1 MILFGNEAEEVIYRE
16 LNCRDLVHGLLS
28 VWGYVQRGI
37 KGMKKAK
44 EKKDRKIPMLVK
56 VAGFVFLALF
66 VIFLAA
72 FLLLYFYLGKIN
84 YQRSTTTDAMKEN
97 GQDTALFTDDQQEE
111 LEETDISQLDSSAEE
126 IAALE
131 QRLLEQTSGMEQLM
145 FDEDVMNILLI
156 GYDSRDAGS
165 RGRSDTNI
173 LVSVNRKKQEI
184 TVTSIMRDSY
194 VVIPGHGNNRINAAY
209 AFGGGPLLVETI
221 EKNLRI
227 HVNHYVAVDFYAFMD
242 IIDRIGGVELEV
254 SDAEAEVMNRYIR
267 ELNRLQDCQEEEDQL
282 DGGGILHLN
291 GKQTLAYTRVRYVGN
306 ADFERTERQRTVL
319 KKVFEKAK
327 KLNLLELNDLLNCLL
342 PEVSTDMSEKEVLFL
357 LLKSPSFLQYEL
369 KSLRIPADGTYES
382 LRINGMAVLGV
393 DLEENRNLLEDE
405 IYGDSER

>member
-1 MILFGNEAEEVIYRE
+1 MEITLFGNEAGEVIYRE
-16 LNCRDLVHGLLS
+16 LNCQDIVHGLLS
-28 VWGYVQRGI
+28 VWGYVQRGT
-37 KGMKKAK
+37 KDMKKTK
-44 EKKDRKIPMLVK
+44 EKKNRKIPLLVK

-66 VIFLAA
+66 LIFLAV

-97 GQDTALFTDDQQEE
+97 GQDAALFTDDQKEE
-111 LEETDISQLDSSAEE
+111 QEETDITQLDSSAEE

-209 AFGGGPLLVETI
+209 AFGGGSLLVETV

-242 IIDRIGGVELEV
+242 IIDRIGGVEIEV

-267 ELNRLQDCQEEEDQL
+267 KLNRLQDCQEEEDQL
-282 DGGGILHLN
+282 DGGRN
-291 GKQTLAYTRVRYVGN
+291 PAFKR
-306 ADFERTERQRTVL
+306 
-319 KKVFEKAK
+319 K
-327 KLNLLELNDLLNCLL
+327 
-342 PEVSTDMSEKEVLFL
+342 TDTGLYPGAICRKCGF
-357 LLKSPSFLQYEL
+357 
-369 KSLRIPADGTYES
+369 
-382 LRINGMAVLGV
+382 
-393 DLEENRNLLEDE
+393 
-405 IYGDSER
+405 